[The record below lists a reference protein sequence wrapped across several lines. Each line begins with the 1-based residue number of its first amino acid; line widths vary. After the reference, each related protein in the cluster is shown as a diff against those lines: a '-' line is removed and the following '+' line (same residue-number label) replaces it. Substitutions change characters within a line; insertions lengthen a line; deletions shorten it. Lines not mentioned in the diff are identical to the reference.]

1 VALCHEWLA
10 ARHGSEKTFEAMAG
24 ALPDAALHALTH
36 HPSSGLRFGDR
47 RVHTTFLDHPR
58 LRERDRMLQL
68 PLMPLAWRYASR
80 ARYDVVVTS
89 SHACAKGF
97 WPARDAFHL
106 CYCYTP
112 MRYAWLA
119 SVDQR
124 RRRGLASRAGERALQ
139 AWDRRSA
146 AWVDGFAAISTT
158 VQARIERFYGRAA
171 VVIHPP
177 VDTDRF
183 TPGDPAARE
192 GPERPPDR
200 GGGFALAV
208 ARMVPYKRLDV
219 AIRAAHHLR
228 HPLVVA
234 GRGPEE
240 GRLRALARELGAD
253 VRFAVS
259 PSDDELL
266 DLYRRAGVVVFPGED
281 DFGIVPVEAQ
291 ACGTPVV
298 AFGRGGVLDTI
309 LPGETGVLVP
319 EQTAGALAAGMEAVL
334 AGGFDAG
341 ACRRNAERFSPS
353 RFRDRFLDW
362 VVGSAAA
369 ANVPIDDPRIP
380 QSA

>member
-1 VALCHEWLA
+1 MALCHEWLA

-24 ALPDAALHALTH
+24 SLPHAALHALTLD
-36 HPSSGLRFGDR
+36 PSSGLDFGGR
-47 RVHTTFLDHPR
+47 QVRTTFLDHPR
-58 LRERDRMLQL
+58 LRALNRMLQL
-68 PLMPLAWRYASR
+68 PLMPLAWRYATR
-80 ARYDVVVTS
+80 ADYDIVVTS

-97 WPARDAFHL
+97 WPARAALHL

-119 SVDQR
+119 EIDQR
-124 RRRGLASRAGERALQ
+124 RRRSLASRAGERALK
-139 AWDRRSA
+139 AWDLRSV

-158 VQARIERFYGRAA
+158 VARRIEDFYGRPA

-183 TPGDPAARE
+183 TPDDPAAR
-192 GPERPPDR
+192 D
-200 GGGFALAV
+200 GFALAV
-208 ARMVPYKRLDV
+208 SRMVPYKRLDL

-234 GRGPEE
+234 GGGPDE
-240 GRLRALARELGAD
+240 GRLRALARDLSAD
-253 VRFAVS
+253 VRFVIS
-259 PSDDELL
+259 PHDEDLRT
-266 DLYRRAGVVVFPGED
+266 LYRRAGVVVFPAEE

-298 AFGRGGVLDTI
+298 AFGRGGALDTVVA
-309 LPGETGVLVP
+309 GETGMLVA
-319 EQTAGALAAGMEAVL
+319 EQTAGSLAAGMEAVL
-334 AGGFDAG
+334 GGRFDAA
-341 ACRRNAERFSPS
+341 ACRRNAERFAPA

-362 VVGSAAA
+362 VIASAAA
-369 ANVPIDDPRIP
+369 ADLRIDDPRIP